1 MKQYIDKIKEFWKF
15 IEENKILITSSI
27 YWLWVAFQLIMLMS
41 YSGFQWFFYVS
52 LKFSIIIFII
62 LMFLFLI
69 SIPSF
74 VLFII
79 WILWIVMFWAWWWWI
94 IWKILV
100 ILYFSILFFSKSIL
114 KSYFPKKFKDIQK
127 KIKSSKIDKF
137 SIHYF
142 MLIFILIFISFS
154 YSVFW
159 KKIVILNTQ
168 DNKVIM
174 WELKFYNQE
183 YYFLDVC
190 KNKIILPASE
200 IKSVNML
207 WDLFYF
213 SQKENKEKLS
223 KINSDYNNYCNVKN
237 IQLTK

>member
-1 MKQYIDKIKEFWKF
+1 MKQYIDKIKEFWEF
-15 IEENKILITSSI
+15 IEKNKILITSSV
-27 YWLWVAFQLIMLMS
+27 YWLWVAFQLVMLMS

-62 LMFLFLI
+62 LLFLFLL

-74 VLFII
+74 ILFAFWMLLVFVL
-79 WILWIVMFWAWWWWI
+79 WAWWWWI
-94 IWKILV
+94 IWKIIV
-100 ILYFSILFFSKSIL
+100 VLYFTSPFLSRYIL
-114 KSYFPKKFKDIQK
+114 KKYFPEKFKKIQK
-127 KIKSSKIDKF
+127 KLKESKFDKF
-137 SIHYF
+137 SSRY
-142 MLIFILIFISFS
+142 LILVFILIFISFS

-213 SQKENKEKLS
+213 SQKENKDILN
-223 KINSDYNNYCNVKN
+223 KINTDYNNYCNVKN
-237 IQLTK
+237 IKITK

>member
-1 MKQYIDKIKEFWKF
+1 MKQYIDKIKEFWEF
-15 IEENKILITSSI
+15 IEKNKILITSSV

-52 LKFSIIIFII
+52 LKFSIILFII
-62 LMFLFLI
+62 FLFLFI
-69 SIPSF
+69 LSVPSLF
-74 VLFII
+74 FFIFWLFLFWIVLF
-79 WILWIVMFWAWWWWI
+79 WWLWI
-94 IWKILV
+94 IWKIF
-100 ILYFSILFFSKSIL
+100 IFIYFFSLFFWKPIL
-114 KSYFPKKFKDIQK
+114 RKFFPKKYENFRNKLK
-127 KIKSSKIDKF
+127 KSEFDRFTLKII
-137 SIHYF
+137 S
-142 MLIFILIFISFS
+142 LVFILIFISFS

-190 KNKIILPASE
+190 KNKIILPANE

-213 SQKENKEKLS
+213 SQKENKDILN
-223 KINSDYNNYCNVKN
+223 KINTDYSNYCNVKN
-237 IQLTK
+237 IQITK